1 MIDIDSIEQYDSEK
15 VLNFNNAVQVIEKLK
30 SERKTVGLCHGGF
43 DLLHPGHV
51 KHFES
56 AKKQCDV
63 LFVSITS
70 DQFVTSRKGTGRPV
84 YTDKLRAL

>member
-1 MIDIDSIEQYDSEK
+1 MLSVRSTHIYTSKYILSIDQ
-15 VLNFNNAVQVIEKLK
+15 AAKLIRK
-30 SERKTVGLCHGGF
+30 LRLEGKTVGLCHGGF

-56 AKKQCDV
+56 AKKKCDI

-70 DQFVTSRKGTGRPV
+70 DTYAYVFS
-84 YTDKLRAL
+84 DC